1 MSCTKGNSM
10 NDLCIRCG
18 KETEYSQSTP
28 VDKRFCYVS
37 GSGQMCED
45 CYREVYGLGDSELEV
60 NEE

>member
-1 MSCTKGNSM
+1 MKGNSM

-28 VDKRFCYVS
+28 VDKRYFYVT

-45 CYREVYGLGDSELEV
+45 CYRGVYALGYSELEA